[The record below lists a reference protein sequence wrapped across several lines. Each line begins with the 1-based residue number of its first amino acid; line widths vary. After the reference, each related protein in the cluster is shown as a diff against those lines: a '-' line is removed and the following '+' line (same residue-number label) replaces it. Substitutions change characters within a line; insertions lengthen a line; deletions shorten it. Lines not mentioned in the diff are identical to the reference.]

1 MKKIAG
7 KKMLGPTL
15 QEIEL
20 VPITDPIR
28 LAAIDRRRK
37 AVQKAMVAAAQKMIA
52 GKKMRAPTLHI
63 FDLVPITDPA
73 ELEAI
78 DRRRKAAEK
87 AMAAD
92 ARNAGKRK
100 SPKRK

>member
-1 MKKIAG
+1 MQMVTG
-7 KKMLGPTL
+7 KKMRGPTL

-20 VPITDPIR
+20 V
-28 LAAIDRRRK
+28 A
-37 AVQKAMVAAAQKMIA
+37 
-52 GKKMRAPTLHI
+52 
-63 FDLVPITDPA
+63 ITDPA

-92 ARNAGKRK
+92 ARNAGERK
-100 SPKRK
+100 TPKRK

>member
-1 MKKIAG
+1 MKMVNG
-7 KKMLGPTL
+7 KKMRGPTL

-20 VPITDPIR
+20 VPITDPI
-28 LAAIDRRRK
+28 
-37 AVQKAMVAAAQKMIA
+37 
-52 GKKMRAPTLHI
+52 
-63 FDLVPITDPA
+63 

-87 AMAAD
+87 AMAAA

-100 SPKRK
+100 PPKRK

>member
-20 VPITDPIR
+20 VPIIDPIR

-37 AVQKAMVAAAQKMIA
+37 AVQRETAAA
-52 GKKMRAPTLHI
+52 
-63 FDLVPITDPA
+63 
-73 ELEAI
+73 
-78 DRRRKAAEK
+78 
-87 AMAAD
+87 
-92 ARNAGKRK
+92 ARNSGKHK

>member
-1 MKKIAG
+1 MKSKSR
-7 KKMLGPTL
+7 KKML
-15 QEIEL
+15 
-20 VPITDPIR
+20 
-28 LAAIDRRRK
+28 
-37 AVQKAMVAAAQKMIA
+37 
-52 GKKMRAPTLHI
+52 APTLHV

-87 AMAAD
+87 AMAAAD
-92 ARNAGKRK
+92 RDSGKRK

>member
-1 MKKIAG
+1 MNKTAE

-37 AVQKAMVAAAQKMIA
+37 AVRRATAAA
-52 GKKMRAPTLHI
+52 G
-63 FDLVPITDPA
+63 
-73 ELEAI
+73 
-78 DRRRKAAEK
+78 
-87 AMAAD
+87 
-92 ARNAGKRK
+92 RNAGKRK
-100 SPKRK
+100 SAIRK

>member
-1 MKKIAG
+1 MKSKSR
-7 KKMLGPTL
+7 KKMLA
-15 QEIEL
+15 
-20 VPITDPIR
+20 R
-28 LAAIDRRRK
+28 
-37 AVQKAMVAAAQKMIA
+37 
-52 GKKMRAPTLHI
+52 TLHI

-87 AMAAD
+87 AMAVAG
-92 ARNAGKRK
+92 RNAGKRE

>member
-37 AVQKAMVAAAQKMIA
+37 AVQRAMGERSRPVLTP
-52 GKKMRAPTLHI
+52 RPP
-63 FDLVPITDPA
+63 DVDC
-73 ELEAI
+73 
-78 DRRRKAAEK
+78 
-87 AMAAD
+87 
-92 ARNAGKRK
+92 
-100 SPKRK
+100 